1 MIRVINLNEQ
11 AIVVFKHNVN
21 FFMRYGIKSLF
32 IYILIL
38 ALKYLFMK
46 KKMSYIQKKTW
57 FISSIIVVFLTLT
70 VPYILSLI
78 FLVMG

>member
-11 AIVVFKHNVN
+11 AIVVFKRNVN